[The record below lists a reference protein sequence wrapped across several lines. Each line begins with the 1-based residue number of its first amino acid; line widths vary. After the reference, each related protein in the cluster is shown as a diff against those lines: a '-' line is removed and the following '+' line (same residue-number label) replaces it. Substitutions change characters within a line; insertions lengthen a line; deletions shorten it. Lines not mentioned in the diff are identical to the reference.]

1 MTLRPLSSRRW
12 LSASLIAVGP
22 LAAVLL
28 FARCFNPSLPTC
40 SYRCDTKD
48 RACPPEYECRS
59 DSICH
64 LKDSTEAC
72 SFTFD
77 LSAPTIDLSSP
88 ADQSSASDM
97 PSGDLSAA
105 DM

>member
-1 MTLRPLSSRRW
+1 MTLRPVAFRRW
-12 LSASLIAVGP
+12 QTASLIAVGP

-28 FARCFNPSLPTC
+28 FVRCFNPSLPTC

-64 LKDSTEAC
+64 IKGSTEAC

-77 LSAPTIDLSSP
+77 LAASTQDFSTPPDQADKSDMTP
-88 ADQSSASDM
+88 ADM
-97 PSGDLSAA
+97 
-105 DM
+105 

>member
-1 MTLRPLSSRRW
+1 MTLRPVASARW
-12 LSASLIAVGP
+12 LSTSLIALGP
-22 LAAVLL
+22 LSAVLL
-28 FARCFNPSLPTC
+28 FVRCFNPSLPTC

-64 LKDSTEAC
+64 LKGSTEAC

-77 LSAPTIDLSSP
+77 LSAPTLDLASQPDQASP
-88 ADQSSASDM
+88 ADMA
-97 PSGDLSAA
+97 PA